1 MSANTEHQSFPAGT
15 NAARSYPSEL
25 LPSLQSLL
33 AALANIDV
41 EHESDIETIR
51 NSSVDEWLR
60 QVTIMKLQERYHER
74 RAPYVR
80 QLAALQKRIRA
91 AAA

>member
-1 MSANTEHQSFPAGT
+1 MSANTERRSSQAIT
-15 NAARSYPSEL
+15 NAARLYPSEL

-33 AALANIDV
+33 ATLADIDF
-41 EHESDIETIR
+41 EHKSDIETIR

-60 QVTIMKLQERYHER
+60 QTAIRKLQERHHER
-74 RAPYVR
+74 QAPYVR
-80 QLAALQKRIRA
+80 QLAALQKRLQA

>member
-1 MSANTEHQSFPAGT
+1 MSANTERRSSQAYP
-15 NAARSYPSEL
+15 NAARPYPSEL

-33 AALANIDV
+33 AALATIDC

-60 QVTIMKLQERYHER
+60 QITIRKLQGRHQER

-80 QLAALQKRIRA
+80 QLAVLQKRLQAGA
-91 AAA
+91 A

>member
-1 MSANTEHQSFPAGT
+1 MSANCEHGSSQAYP
-15 NAARSYPSEL
+15 NAARPYPSEL

-33 AALANIDV
+33 AALTHIDF
-41 EHESDIETIR
+41 EHQSDIETIR

-60 QVTIMKLQERYHER
+60 QITIRKLQERYHER

-80 QLAALQKRIRA
+80 QLAALQRRIQSA
-91 AAA
+91 AA